1 MNVLIINLSR
11 FGDILQTQAAVNGL
25 AAQGH
30 RVGIL
35 CLDNFAPAVDLLEN
49 VDYVAVLPGGRLLA
63 GLEEDWRTCAA
74 GLQAFFDQW
83 RCEFPAD
90 AILNLTASLSARV
103 LSRALAGAS
112 LPILPILGFG
122 LDEFGFGVNGNVW
135 ASFLQGSTLRRLCS
149 PYNLV
154 DVFRE
159 VCGVG
164 DGPAVHRLRRPEARL
179 VAAMRQ
185 RIKHDAPEECA
196 GFVAFQLGASEERR
210 QWPVE
215 YFAELAGRLWDEQ
228 RLCPILVGAAA
239 EKRLAQSYALAARS
253 PFIDCIAQ
261 TSLPE
266 LGALL
271 VNTRLLA
278 TNDTG
283 TMHLAAGL
291 GLPVLAIFLA
301 TAQPWDTG
309 PYLADSCCLEPKLS
323 CHPCAFG
330 KACPDKEHCR
340 THISPAAAAELAL
353 ARLDA
358 GEWRP
363 GERAVREAR
372 VWLSRTDADGW
383 MGLRCLSGDDG
394 EDRTLWLALQRAGY
408 RHILDELGGR
418 QPVHSMPD
426 LPRHKLSAAFAAPI
440 LASLRQA
447 GALLHLMGEQ
457 GALLERMPDRQ
468 TGQRLLNSAS
478 RLGAL
483 LDQCE
488 ALNTLGYLWLVL
500 TQERGDSLT
509 SLVQCTAALRRGI
522 QYWQELIARNSY
534 VA

>member
-1 MNVLIINLSR
+1 MNVLIINLTR
-11 FGDILQTQAAVNGL
+11 FGDILQSQAAVNGL

-30 RVGIL
+30 RVGML
-35 CLDNFAPAVDLLEN
+35 CLDNFAPAADLLEN

-63 GLEEDWRTCAA
+63 DLETDWRACAA

-83 RCEFPAD
+83 RREFPAD

-103 LSRALAGAS
+103 LTRALAGAS
-112 LPILPILGFG
+112 LPILGFG
-122 LDEFGFGVNGNVW
+122 LDEFGFGVNSNVW
-135 ASFLQGSTLRRLCS
+135 ASFLQGSAQRRLCS

-164 DGPAVHRLRRPEARL
+164 NIPAVNRLRRPEESL
-179 VAAMRQ
+179 VAAMRA
-185 RIKHDAPEECA
+185 RLMHGAPEDCA
-196 GFVAFQLGASEERR
+196 GFVAFQLGASEKRR

-215 YFAELAGRLWDEQ
+215 YFADLAGRLWDEQ
-228 RLCPILVGAAA
+228 RLCPVLVGAAS
-239 EKRLAQSYALAARS
+239 EKALAQSYALAARS
-253 PFIDCIAQ
+253 PFINCIAE

-309 PYLADSCCLEPKLS
+309 PYLADSCCLEPKLP

-330 KACPDKEHCR
+330 KTCPDKEHCR

-353 ARLDA
+353 ARLGA
-358 GEWRP
+358 GGWRP
-363 GERAVREAR
+363 GERAAKEAR
-372 VWLSRTDADGW
+372 VWISQADTDGW
-383 MGLRCLSGDDG
+383 MGLRCLSGDDD
-394 EDRTLWLALQRAGY
+394 EDRTLWIALQREGY
-408 RHILDELGGR
+408 RHILDELDGR
-418 QPVHSMPD
+418 QPVNAPPD
-426 LPRHKLSAAFAAPI
+426 MPRHKLSAAFATPI
-440 LASLRQA
+440 LATLRQA

-457 GALLERMPDRQ
+457 SVLLERMPDRQ
-468 TGQRLLNSAS
+468 TGQRLLSSAS
-478 RLGAL
+478 RLGGL

-500 TQERGDSLT
+500 TQERGDSLM
-509 SLVQCTAALRRGI
+509 SLIQCTSALRRGI
-522 QYWQELIARNSY
+522 QYFHEIMDKNSH